1 MLVEQT
7 PIKGVLVFT
16 PRLFSDDR
24 GSFFESF
31 NQQQFEE
38 AVGQSVNFVQDNESI
53 SHQNVLRGLHFQ
65 SPPMAQG
72 KLVRVVRGAVIDV
85 AVDLRKQ
92 SSTYGEHVKIM
103 LSGDNKQQLWIP
115 PGFAHGFLSLASDTI
130 FSYKCTNYYAP
141 ETENTLQWNDP
152 TIAIDWG
159 ADTPIISMKD
169 QDSLLFSTF
178 VSPF

>member
-7 PIKGVLVFT
+7 PIKDVLIFT

-31 NQQQFEE
+31 NHQQFEE

-72 KLVRVVRGAVIDV
+72 KLVRVVQGAVLDV

-92 SSTYGEHVKIM
+92 SSTYGKHVTVK
-103 LSGDNKQQLWIP
+103 LTGDNKQQLWIP

-130 FSYKCTNYYAP
+130 FNYKCTNYYAP
-141 ETENTLQWNDP
+141 ETEHTLQWNDSE
-152 TIAIDWG
+152 IAIDWG
-159 ADTPIISMKD
+159 IDNPIISIKD
-169 QDSLLFSTF
+169 QHSLLFTTF

>member
-141 ETENTLQWNDP
+141 ETERTLQWNDP

-159 ADTPIISMKD
+159 VDTPIISMKD

>member
-7 PIKGVLVFT
+7 PIKDVLIFT

-31 NQQQFEE
+31 NHQQFEE

-72 KLVRVVRGAVIDV
+72 KLVRVVQGAVIDV

-141 ETENTLQWNDP
+141 ETERTLQWNDP

-159 ADTPIISMKD
+159 VDTPIISMKD